1 MAAINTTQELA
12 KIRSKIDIQQQIISQ
27 LELELQM
34 SILGDTT
41 LDNGVTTK
49 TVESVVNEV
58 SSYYRA
64 APDGSVLEASFKE
77 GVYSGFDKNN
87 MIDQTSLRQMLYQAR
102 AMLGELRIEEQ
113 HWNEEVKEEKA
124 RRKELLDF
132 AKG

>member
-12 KIRSKIDIQQQIISQ
+12 KIRSKIDIQQQMISQ
-27 LELELQM
+27 LEMELQM
-34 SILGDTT
+34 AILGDTT
-41 LDNGVTTK
+41 IDDGVTDK
-49 TVESVVNEV
+49 TLESVVDEV
-58 SSYYRA
+58 ASYYNG
-64 APDGSVLEASFKE
+64 APDGAMLEASFKE
-77 GVYSGFDKNN
+77 GVYSNFDKNN
-87 MIDQTSLRQMLYQAR
+87 IVDQTALRQMLYQAR